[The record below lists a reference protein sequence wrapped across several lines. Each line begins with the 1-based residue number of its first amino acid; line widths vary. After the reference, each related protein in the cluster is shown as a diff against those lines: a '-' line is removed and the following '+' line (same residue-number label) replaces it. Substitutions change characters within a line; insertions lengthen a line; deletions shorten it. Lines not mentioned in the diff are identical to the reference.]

1 MKLFS
6 VLLATWG
13 TIAYT
18 CRGDKN
24 MAKKK
29 TLFECQACGFQSPRW
44 MGKCT
49 GCGEWES
56 MVELSTE
63 QIKFLKE
70 TSTATSSSSLGSK
83 AKPITQIGEDNI
95 TRFSSGSRE
104 LDLVLGG
111 GIVPGSLTLIGGSP
125 GIGKSTLLLKIA
137 GNLAMQSQKVLYV
150 SGEESAGQIKMR
162 ANRLEA
168 NHDQLYLLPEINLQ
182 SVLAEIANDSYEFI
196 VIDSIQTLYSDETPS
211 APGSVTQVRT
221 ITFELMRIAKSLHIP
236 IFIIGHITK
245 DGSIAG
251 PRVLEHMVD
260 TVLYFEGDTNSELR
274 LLRGFKNRFGSANE
288 VGIFEMNKEGLNDAK
303 SMAGKFFNKEKLQS
317 GSALTVIM
325 EGSRPIIIEVQ
336 ALVSESYGHPKRSST
351 GFDNNRLTMLLAL
364 LEKKLDLPLGTY
376 DVFINISGGIK
387 INEPSA
393 DLAIIAAILS
403 SYRDR
408 ELSTETLFIGEVS
421 LTGEIREVR
430 GLTQRLKEIQT
441 QGFTKAVIP
450 NKPIEETEIKCF
462 IADEVSKVVEW
473 M

>member
-1 MKLFS
+1 
-6 VLLATWG
+6 V
-13 TIAYT
+13 
-18 CRGDKN
+18 
-24 MAKKK
+24 AKKK

-49 GCGEWES
+49 SCGAWET
-56 MVELSTE
+56 MVELTAE
-63 QIKFLKE
+63 QIKFVSE
-70 TSTATSSSSLGSK
+70 TSTLSPSRTNSR
-83 AKPITQIGEDNI
+83 AKPITEIEEDPVV
-95 TRFSSGSRE
+95 RFSSGSRE

-137 GNLAMQSQKVLYV
+137 GNLAQRDKKVLYV
-150 SGEESAGQIKMR
+150 SGEESSGQIKMR
-162 ANRLEA
+162 ADRLSS
-168 NHDQLYLLPEINLQ
+168 NHDRLYLLPEINLQ
-182 SVLAEIANDSYEFI
+182 AVLNEIAGGSYQFI

-221 ITFELMRIAKSLHIP
+221 ITFELMRIAKSKQIP

-260 TVLYFEGDTNSELR
+260 TVLYFEGDSNSELR
-274 LLRGFKNRFGSANE
+274 LLRGFKNRFGSTNE
-288 VGIFEMNKEGLNDAK
+288 VGIFEMNRNGLNDAK
-303 SMAGKFFNKEKLQS
+303 SMAGRFFNKEKLQS

-336 ALVSESYGHPKRSST
+336 ALVSESYGNPKRSST
-351 GFDNNRLTMLLAL
+351 GFDNSRLTMLLAL

-376 DVFINISGGIK
+376 DVFINISGGIR

-403 SYRDR
+403 SYRER

-421 LTGEIREVR
+421 LTGEIREVS

-450 NKPIEETEIKCF
+450 NKPMEETKIKCF

>member
-1 MKLFS
+1 
-6 VLLATWG
+6 
-13 TIAYT
+13 
-18 CRGDKN
+18 

-29 TLFECQACGFQSPRW
+29 TLFECQACGFQSPKW

-49 GCGEWES
+49 GCGAWDTL
-56 MVELSTE
+56 VELNSE
-63 QIKFLKE
+63 QITFLKE
-70 TSTATSSSSLGSK
+70 TKSANILSNKSK
-83 AKPITQIGEDNI
+83 AIPITEVEEDSI
-95 TRFSSGSRE
+95 IRFTSGSRE

-111 GIVPGSLTLIGGSP
+111 GIVPSSLTLIGGSP

-137 GNLAMQSQKVLYV
+137 GNLATIGRRVLYV

-162 ANRLEA
+162 GKRLDA
-168 NHDQLYLLPEINLQ
+168 NHANLYLLSEINLQ
-182 SVLAEIANDSYEFI
+182 SVISEIARTDYQFI
-196 VIDSIQTLYSDETPS
+196 VIDSIQTMYSEEIPS
-211 APGSVTQVRT
+211 AAGSVTQVRN
-221 ITFELMRIAKSLHIP
+221 ITFELMRIAKMQNIP

-260 TVLYFEGDTNSELR
+260 TVLYFEGDTNSDLR
-274 LLRGFKNRFGSANE
+274 LLRGFKNRFGSTNE
-288 VGIFEMNKEGLNDAK
+288 VGIFEMNKDGICDAK
-303 SMAGKFFNKEKLQS
+303 SMAGKFFNKDKLQS

-336 ALVSESYGHPKRSST
+336 ALVSEAYGNPKRSST
-351 GFDNNRLTMLLAL
+351 GFDNSRLNMLLAL

-393 DLAIIAAILS
+393 DLAIIASILS

-408 ELSTETLFIGEVS
+408 ELSTNTIFIGEVS
-421 LTGEIREVR
+421 LTGEVREVT
-430 GLTQRLKEIQT
+430 GLSQRLKEIET
-441 QGFTKAVIP
+441 QGFTKAIIP
-450 NKPIEETEIKCF
+450 NKPIEDTAIKYF

>member
-1 MKLFS
+1 
-6 VLLATWG
+6 
-13 TIAYT
+13 
-18 CRGDKN
+18 

-29 TLFECQACGFQSPRW
+29 TLFECQSCGFQSPRW

-49 GCGEWES
+49 SCNEWES
-56 MVELSTE
+56 MIELNSE
-63 QIKFLKE
+63 QIKYLKE
-70 TSTATSSSSLGSK
+70 TSSSSSKPTISK
-83 AKPITQIGEDNI
+83 AIPITQIKEDNI
-95 TRFSSGSRE
+95 VRFSSGSKE

-125 GIGKSTLLLKIA
+125 GVGKSTLLLKIA
-137 GNLAMQSQKVLYV
+137 GNLAKDQKRVLYV
-150 SGEESAGQIKMR
+150 SGEESAGQIKLR
-162 ANRLEA
+162 ANRLDA
-168 NHDQLYLLPEINLQ
+168 NHDNLYLLPEINLT
-182 SVLAEIANDSYEFI
+182 SILSEIANESYQLI

-211 APGSVTQVRT
+211 APGSVTQVRN

-260 TVLYFEGDTNSELR
+260 TVLYFEGDTNTELR
-274 LLRGFKNRFGSANE
+274 LLRGFKNRFGATNE
-288 VGIFEMNKEGLNDAK
+288 VGIFEMNKTGLNDAK
-303 SMAGKFFNKEKLQS
+303 SMAGKFFDKEKLQS

-325 EGSRPIIIEVQ
+325 EGSRPIIIEIQ
-336 ALVSESYGHPKRSST
+336 ALVAEAYGHPKRSST
-351 GFDNNRLTMLLAL
+351 GFDNNRLGMLLAL

-376 DVFINISGGIK
+376 DVFVNISGGIK

-393 DLAIIAAILS
+393 DLAIIASILS

-408 ELSTETLFIGEVS
+408 ELSAQTLFLGEVS
-421 LTGEIREVR
+421 LTGEIREVSA
-430 GLTQRLKEIQT
+430 LTQRLKEMQT

-450 NKPIEETEIKCF
+450 NKPLEETSIKCF
-462 IADEVSKVVEW
+462 VADEVSKVVEW

>member
-1 MKLFS
+1 
-6 VLLATWG
+6 
-13 TIAYT
+13 
-18 CRGDKN
+18 

-49 GCGEWES
+49 ACNQWDT
-56 MVELSTE
+56 MIELSTD
-63 QIKFLKE
+63 QIKFLQEVSKNN
-70 TSTATSSSSLGSK
+70 TIAGPQNK
-83 AKPITQIGEDNI
+83 AKPITQIEEDNI
-95 TRFSSGSRE
+95 VRFFSGSKE

-137 GNLAMQSQKVLYV
+137 GNLAKENKKVLYV
-150 SGEESAGQIKMR
+150 SGEESAGQIKLR
-162 ANRLEA
+162 ANRLNA
-168 NHDQLYLLPEINLQ
+168 NHENLFLLPEINLA
-182 SVLAEIANDSYEFI
+182 SVLSEISNEHYTFI
-196 VIDSIQTLYSDETPS
+196 VIDSIQTLYSDDIPS

-260 TVLYFEGDTNSELR
+260 TVLYFEGDSNSELR
-274 LLRGFKNRFGSANE
+274 LLRGFKNRFGSTNE
-288 VGIFEMNKEGLNDAK
+288 VGIFEMNKEGLSDAK
-303 SMAGKFFNKEKLQS
+303 SMAGMFFSKKKLLS
-317 GSALTVIM
+317 GSALTIIM
-325 EGSRPIIIEVQ
+325 EGSRPIVIEVQ
-336 ALVSESYGHPKRSST
+336 ALVSEAYGHPKRSST

-376 DVFINISGGIK
+376 DVFVNISGGIK

-403 SYRDR
+403 SYRNR
-408 ELSTETLFIGEVS
+408 ELSMETLFFGEVS
-421 LTGEIREVR
+421 LTGEIREVP
-430 GLTQRLKEIQT
+430 GLSQRLKEMQT
-441 QGFTKAVIP
+441 QGFKKAVIP
-450 NKPIEETEIKCF
+450 NKPLEETPIKCF
-462 IADEVSKVVEW
+462 IADEVSKIVDW

>member
-1 MKLFS
+1 
-6 VLLATWG
+6 
-13 TIAYT
+13 
-18 CRGDKN
+18 

-49 GCGEWES
+49 SCNEWES
-56 MVELSTE
+56 MIELTTD

-70 TSTATSSSSLGSK
+70 TSGSSSSASALRK
-83 AKPITQIGEDNI
+83 ALPITEVNEDNI
-95 TRFSSGSRE
+95 IRFPSGSKE

-137 GNLAMQSQKVLYV
+137 GNLAKTQKKVLYV
-150 SGEESAGQIKMR
+150 SGEESAGQIKLR
-162 ANRLEA
+162 ANRLDA
-168 NHDQLYLLPEINLQ
+168 NHENLYLLPEINLS
-182 SVLAEIANDSYEFI
+182 SVISEIASETYEFI
-196 VIDSIQTLYSDETPS
+196 VIDSIQTLYSEDTPS

-221 ITFELMRIAKSLHIP
+221 ITFELMRIAKSKHIP

-274 LLRGFKNRFGSANE
+274 LLRGFKNRFGSTNE

-336 ALVSESYGHPKRSST
+336 ALVSESYGHAKRSST
-351 GFDNNRLTMLLAL
+351 GFDNNRLGMLLAL

-387 INEPSA
+387 ISEPSA

-403 SYRDR
+403 SYRNR
-408 ELSTETLFIGEVS
+408 ELSSETLFMGEVS
-421 LTGEIREVR
+421 LTGEIREVS
-430 GLTQRLKEIQT
+430 GLTQRLKETET

-450 NKPIEETEIKCF
+450 NRPMESTNIKCF
-462 IADEVSKVVEW
+462 VADEVSKVVEW

>member
-1 MKLFS
+1 MNDPKISYTL
-6 VLLATWG
+6 
-13 TIAYT
+13 TIQY
-18 CRGDKN
+18 KVEN

-49 GCGEWES
+49 SCNQWET
-56 MVELSTE
+56 MIELTTD

-70 TSTATSSSSLGSK
+70 TSSSSSSASMISK
-83 AKPITQIGEDNI
+83 AKPITQIEEDNV
-95 TRFSSGSRE
+95 TRFTSGSVE

-111 GIVPGSLTLIGGSP
+111 GVVPGSLTLIGGSP

-137 GNLAMQSQKVLYV
+137 GNLAKTGKKVLYV
-150 SGEESAGQIKMR
+150 SGEESAGQIKLR
-162 ANRLEA
+162 ANRLDA
-168 NHDQLYLLPEINLQ
+168 NHDKLYLLPEINL
-182 SVLAEIANDSYEFI
+182 STVLSEISNHNFEFI

-221 ITFELMRIAKSLHIP
+221 ITFELMRVAKSLHIP

-260 TVLYFEGDTNSELR
+260 VVLYFEGDTNSELR
-274 LLRGFKNRFGSANE
+274 LLRGFKNRFGATNE

-336 ALVSESYGHPKRSST
+336 ALVSEAYGHAKRSST
-351 GFDNNRLTMLLAL
+351 GFDNNRLGMLLAL

-387 INEPSA
+387 VNEPSA

-403 SYRDR
+403 SYRNR
-408 ELSTETLFIGEVS
+408 ELSSETLFLGEVS
-421 LTGEIREVR
+421 LTGEIREVS
-430 GLTQRLKEIQT
+430 GLTQRLKEMET

-450 NKPIEETEIKCF
+450 NKPIEKTKIKCF
-462 IADEVSKVVEW
+462 VADEVSKVVEW

>member
-1 MKLFS
+1 
-6 VLLATWG
+6 
-13 TIAYT
+13 
-18 CRGDKN
+18 

-29 TLFECQACGFQSPRW
+29 SLFECQACGFQTSKW
-44 MGKCT
+44 IGKCT
-49 GCGEWES
+49 GCGEWDTLI
-56 MVELSTE
+56 ELNSE
-63 QIKFLKE
+63 QIAFLKE
-70 TSTATSSSSLGSK
+70 TSSIGRISK
-83 AKPITQIGEDNI
+83 RIKAIPITEVKEDTI

-111 GIVPGSLTLIGGSP
+111 GIVPSSLTLIGGSP

-137 GNLAMQSQKVLYV
+137 GNLAKDGLNILYV

-162 ANRLEA
+162 GKRLNANDDR
-168 NHDQLYLLPEINLQ
+168 LYLLSEINLQ
-182 SVLAEIANDSYEFI
+182 AIISEIAEKDYQFI
-196 VIDSIQTLYSDETPS
+196 VIDSIQTIYSEEIPS
-211 APGSVTQVRT
+211 APASVTQVRT
-221 ITFELMRIAKSLHIP
+221 ITFELMRIAKMQHIP

-260 TVLYFEGDTNSELR
+260 TVLYFEGDSNSELR
-274 LLRGFKNRFGSANE
+274 LLRGFKNRFGSTNE
-288 VGIFEMNKEGLNDAK
+288 VGIFEMNKDGICDAK

-336 ALVSESYGHPKRSST
+336 ALVSEAYGNPKRSST
-351 GFDNNRLTMLLAL
+351 GFDNNRLNMLLAL

-393 DLAIIAAILS
+393 DLAIIASILS

-408 ELSTETLFIGEVS
+408 ELSTDTIFIGEVS
-421 LTGEIREVR
+421 LTGEIREVT
-430 GLTQRLKEIQT
+430 GLSQRLKEIET
-441 QGFTKAVIP
+441 QGFSKAIIP
-450 NKPIEETEIKCF
+450 NRPLDEVGVKCF
-462 IADEVSKVVEW
+462 IADEVSKIVEW

>member
-1 MKLFS
+1 
-6 VLLATWG
+6 
-13 TIAYT
+13 
-18 CRGDKN
+18 

-49 GCGEWES
+49 ACNQWET
-56 MVELSTE
+56 MVELSAE
-63 QIKFLKE
+63 QIKYLKE
-70 TSTATSSSSLGSK
+70 TEGHAAASSQK
-83 AKPITQIGEDNI
+83 AQPITQIEEDDI
-95 TRFSSGSRE
+95 SRFGSGSKE

-125 GIGKSTLLLKIA
+125 GVGKSTLLLKIA
-137 GNLAMQSQKVLYV
+137 GNLAREGKKVLYV
-150 SGEESAGQIKMR
+150 SGEESSGQIKLR
-162 ANRLEA
+162 ANRLDA
-168 NHDQLYLLPEINLQ
+168 NHDNLYLLPEISLG
-182 SVLAEIANDSYEFI
+182 SVLAEMNQRRYDLV

-221 ITFELMRIAKSLHIP
+221 ITFELMRIAKSMHIP

-245 DGSIAG
+245 EGSIAG

-260 TVLYFEGDTNSELR
+260 TVLYFEGDTNSDLR
-274 LLRGFKNRFGSANE
+274 LLRGFKNRFGATNE

-303 SMAGKFFNKEKLQS
+303 SMAGRFFDKEKLQS

-325 EGSRPIIIEVQ
+325 EGSRPIIVEVQ
-336 ALVSESYGHPKRSST
+336 ALVSEAYGHPKRSST
-351 GFDNNRLTMLLAL
+351 GFDNNRLGMLLAL

-408 ELSTETLFIGEVS
+408 ELSAQTLFLGEVS
-421 LTGEIREVR
+421 LTGEIREVPA
-430 GLTQRLKEIQT
+430 LAQRLREIET
-441 QGFTKAVIP
+441 QGFSKAVIP
-450 NKPIEETEIKCF
+450 NKPNEQTGVKCF
-462 IADEVSKVVEW
+462 VASEVSKIIEW
-473 M
+473 L

>member
-1 MKLFS
+1 
-6 VLLATWG
+6 
-13 TIAYT
+13 
-18 CRGDKN
+18 

-49 GCGEWES
+49 SCNAWET
-56 MVELSTE
+56 MVELSSE

-70 TSTATSSSSLGSK
+70 TQSQSSSATVAK
-83 AKPITQIGEDNI
+83 ALPITQIEEDNI
-95 TRFSSGSRE
+95 TRFGSGSKE

-125 GIGKSTLLLKIA
+125 GVGKSTLLLKIA
-137 GNLAMQSQKVLYV
+137 GNLAKEGKKVLYV
-150 SGEESAGQIKMR
+150 SGEESSGQIKLR
-162 ANRLEA
+162 ANRLGA
-168 NHDQLYLLPEINLQ
+168 NHDNLYLLPEINLGA
-182 SVLAEIANDSYEFI
+182 VLSELNNQAYDLI

-245 DGSIAG
+245 EGSIAG

-274 LLRGFKNRFGSANE
+274 LLRGFKNRFGPTNE

-303 SMAGKFFNKEKLQS
+303 SMAGRFFNKEKLQS

-325 EGSRPIIIEVQ
+325 EGSRPIIVEVQ
-336 ALVSESYGHPKRSST
+336 ALVSEAYGHPKRSST
-351 GFDNNRLTMLLAL
+351 GFDNNRLGMLLAL

-387 INEPSA
+387 ISEPSA

-408 ELSTETLFIGEVS
+408 ELSAQTLFLGEVS
-421 LTGEIREVR
+421 LTGEIREVPSL
-430 GLTQRLKEIQT
+430 GQRLKEIET
-441 QGFTKAVIP
+441 QGFGKAVIP
-450 NKPIEETEIKCF
+450 NRPNEDTAVKCF
-462 IADEVSKVVEW
+462 VAGEVSKIIEW
-473 M
+473 L